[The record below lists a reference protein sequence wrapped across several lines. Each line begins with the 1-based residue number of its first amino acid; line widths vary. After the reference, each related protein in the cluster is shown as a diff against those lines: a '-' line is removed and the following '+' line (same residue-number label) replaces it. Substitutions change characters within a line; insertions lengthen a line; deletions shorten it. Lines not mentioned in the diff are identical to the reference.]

1 MYQKKIERFTRERAL
16 TTENPGHI
24 AEMEAVFLT
33 SSMQGIQHHFICF
46 TVDTIKHYEMP
57 SLEIFSLLNGLE
69 QMRVWG
75 RLLATSH
82 REGTAVLVRH
92 KRVTVQVCHMTTLK
106 DPGKR

>member
-1 MYQKKIERFTRERAL
+1 
-16 TTENPGHI
+16 
-24 AEMEAVFLT
+24 MEAVFLT

-57 SLEIFSLLNGLE
+57 SFEAFSLLNGLE

-75 RLLATSH
+75 RLLATQH
-82 REGTAVLVRH
+82 TEGTAVLVRH
-92 KRVTVQVCHMTTLK
+92 KRVTVQVCHMTAPK